1 MIVVYCVLWGAVGWL
16 FFEHVIGVCACAVLG
31 LLSMRQWHQARIRKR
46 EQRYA
51 VQFEQLLLSLCMSL
65 QAGRSIHNAFCVA
78 EEDVRAFSLGKRSSF
93 VVQIEQINHK
103 VRNGVPIERALHEAH
118 IPIAHWADWVDVF
131 VGCTRSGADI
141 VHVMRHTSRSMSEHM
156 AREREMAVALAAKA
170 FEAKILGILPFVLIA
185 LFRFGSPAY
194 MDVLYDGVGRVVMA
208 GCLGVL
214 ILARIWA
221 ARIMTPIALRSIKQ
235 RHHPCPA
242 WAKNMLV
249 RLGVSRLLITRA
261 PAIVRQCQLLDA
273 DNADAALGWV
283 AHGMMYWLI
292 GVCALGTIAM
302 TGDVLLIGA
311 CAVLACAWPCVWVL
325 DVTRRARMRAQ
336 CLVAPL
342 PAFVHKIS
350 LLLAAGDPLHVAWM
364 RASASKN
371 GALLYVYAAKATGLF
386 AQSMPFPR
394 ALEHFSRWCGV
405 SDVHAFVS
413 TLMMHYQRGGESF
426 ANALGEYVWT
436 LSDRQ
441 ANAVRQRGEEASTAL
456 LFPMLCMLIAVLV
469 TMATPAV
476 LTMNALGA

>member
-16 FFEHVIGVCACAVLG
+16 FFEHVIGVCVCASFG
-31 LLSMRQWHQARIRKR
+31 LLSMRQWHRARMRKR
-46 EQRYA
+46 EQWYA
-51 VQFEQLLLSLCMSL
+51 LQFEQLLLSLCMSL

-78 EEDVRAFSLGKRSSF
+78 EEDVRAFSLGKRSAF
-93 VVQIEQINHK
+93 IDQIMHINLK

-118 IPIAHWADWVDVF
+118 IPIVHWADWVDVF

-170 FEAKILGILPFVLIA
+170 FEAKILGVLPFVLVA
-185 LFRFGSPAY
+185 LFRYGSPAY
-194 MDVLYDGVGRVVMA
+194 MDVLYDGVGTVVMA

-214 ILARIWA
+214 ILARMWA
-221 ARIMTPIALRSIKQ
+221 ARIMTPLAHRPIKQ
-235 RHHPCPA
+235 RHHPCPM
-242 WAKNMLV
+242 WAKNVLT
-249 RLGVSRLLITRA
+249 RLGVPRLLATYA

-273 DNADAALGWV
+273 STDAALGWA

-292 GVCALGTIAM
+292 GFCALGTLTV
-302 TGDVLLIGA
+302 TGDVVLIGA
-311 CAVLACAWPCVWVL
+311 CAVLVCGWPFVWVL
-325 DVTRRARMRAQ
+325 DVQRRARLRAQ
-336 CLVAPL
+336 CLTAPL
-342 PAFVHKIS
+342 PSFVHKIS
-350 LLLAAGDPLHVAWM
+350 LLLAAGDPLHVAWT
-364 RASASKN
+364 RASTSKN
-371 GALLYVYAAKATGLF
+371 RSLLYGYAAKATSLF

-413 TLMMHYQRGGESF
+413 TLLMQYQRGGESF
-426 ANALGEYVWT
+426 ANALAEYVWT

-469 TMATPAV
+469 MMAAPAV